1 MLSEDVLSEEVSSEE
16 VSPDEVLSEVV
27 LSDEVS
33 SDEVLSEDVLSD
45 EVLSDGVLS
54 DDVSSEEVL
63 SDDVLSDEVSSDEV
77 VSDDVLLSSGSDEV
91 GSARIDNE
99 SEKTHRITKSK
110 DIIILDCF
118 IKLPLQKNILIMN
131 CSDFLFDDIYN
142 SFEFEDYSYWNNTDK
157 PEDVSVREWNKRF
170 KVWEEICPD
179 CPANNSLMYNPHFNQ
194 VKNFPFL
201 WKYEDLKEYFE
212 KYNAEKRF
220 ERYTRNHEFANEYTG
235 KYKPNPWIEV
245 KEKMITINEKN
256 FNDVFDCVEDKK

>member
-1 MLSEDVLSEEVSSEE
+1 MSTKYYGNIVRNASI
-16 VSPDEVLSEVV
+16 SEVFNLV
-27 LSDEVS
+27 
-33 SDEVLSEDVLSD
+33 
-45 EVLSDGVLS
+45 
-54 DDVSSEEVL
+54 
-63 SDDVLSDEVSSDEV
+63 
-77 VSDDVLLSSGSDEV
+77 
-91 GSARIDNE
+91 
-99 SEKTHRITKSK
+99 KSK
-110 DIIILDCF
+110 YNDFNNTFNSYMKKEFVKFAFEQIDRSLISNKKTKKKDIYDLSNEFHKKNYLNVNSIVSVKICF
-118 IKLPLQKNILIMN
+118 FPYKKNILIMN

-170 KVWEEICPD
+170 KVWEEVCPD

-220 ERYTRNHEFANEYTG
+220 ERYTRNHEFANQYTG